1 MSHRQDGVEDGEQD
15 MVQDDEQDMVQDD
28 EQDMVQDDEPRK
40 TTERLQR
47 FEREGRHVRK
57 DADQRKV
64 MEEVFD
70 RVTLLAVEALIS
82 RKDLGDLKGVVN
94 SGKEARVYSGVA
106 VDGSPVAVKI
116 YLTATSEFRR
126 RLGYIAGDRRF
137 ANVPSNSRGIIY
149 LWTRKEF
156 KNLQLA
162 EVAGIR
168 VPKPLAFYRNIIVM
182 EYIGTPPGRAPTFAE
197 SEVNEQDYDW
207 TFETIGRL
215 RRSANLVHA
224 DLSEYNVFKAGSE
237 RVLFDMG
244 SAVLLSHPQ
253 ASEFLKRD
261 ISNMVRFFRKR
272 GIFKRDA
279 DSWLENLR

>member
-1 MSHRQDGVEDGEQD
+1 MSQPEDGLEED
-15 MVQDDEQDMVQDD
+15 GRN
-28 EQDMVQDDEPRK
+28 MVQDDEPRK
-40 TTERLQR
+40 TAERLQR

-70 RVTLLAVEALIS
+70 RVTLLAVEALIA
-82 RKDLGDLKGVVN
+82 RKDLSDLKGVVN
-94 SGKEARVYSGVA
+94 SGKEARVYSGLGA
-106 VDGSPVAVKI
+106 DGQPVAVKI

-137 ANVPSNSRGIIY
+137 AHIPSNSRGVIY

-162 EVAGIR
+162 ESVGVR
-168 VPKPLAFYRNIIVM
+168 VPKPIAFYRNIIVM
-182 EYIGTPPGRAPTFAE
+182 EYIGMPPGRAPTYAE
-197 SEVNEQDYDW
+197 SDVDEEDYDW
-207 TFETIGRL
+207 TFETIARL
-215 RRSANLVHA
+215 RRAAKLVHA
-224 DLSEYNVFKAGSE
+224 DLSEYNIFKSGPE

-253 ASEFLKRD
+253 ADEFLKRD
-261 ISNMVRFFRKR
+261 VSNMVRFFRKR

-279 DSWLENLR
+279 DSWLGQIR

>member
-1 MSHRQDGVEDGEQD
+1 LSHHEDEAGED
-15 MVQDDEQDMVQDD
+15 EKCLAHADEQDMIQ
-28 EQDMVQDDEPRK
+28 EDEPRK

-47 FEREGRHVRK
+47 FERQGLHVRR

-64 MEEVFD
+64 IEEVFD
-70 RVTLLAVEALIS
+70 RVTLFALEELIS
-82 RKDLGDLKGVVN
+82 RNDLGDLKGVVD
-94 SGKEARVYSGVA
+94 SGKEARVYCGVGA
-106 VDGSPVAVKI
+106 DGRPVAVKI
-116 YLTATSEFRR
+116 YMTVTSEFRKR
-126 RLGYIAGDRRF
+126 MGYIAGDRRF
-137 ANVPSNSRGIIY
+137 ANIPSNLRGVIY

-162 EVAGIR
+162 ERAGVR

-197 SEVNEQDYDW
+197 SDVDEQDYDW

-215 RRSANLVHA
+215 RRGAKLVHA
-224 DLSEYNVFKAGSE
+224 DMSEYNIFKTGSR

-253 ASEFLKRD
+253 ADEFLRRD

-272 GIFKRDA
+272 GIFKRDT
-279 DSWLENLR
+279 DSWLGDLR

>member
-1 MSHRQDGVEDGEQD
+1 MSHPDQDPE
-15 MVQDDEQDMVQDD
+15 DDEHGIVNNN
-28 EQDMVQDDEPRK
+28 EPRK

-47 FEREGRHVRK
+47 LEREDQHVRK
-57 DADQRKV
+57 DANQRKV

-70 RVTLLAVEALIS
+70 RVTLLAVEELVS

-94 SGKEARVYSGVA
+94 SGKEARVYYGVGI
-106 VDGSPVAVKI
+106 DGRPLAVKI
-116 YLTATSEFRR
+116 YLTATSEFRK

-137 ANVPSNSRGIIY
+137 ASVPSNSRGIIY

-162 EVAGIR
+162 ETAGIR
-168 VPKPLAFYRNIIVM
+168 VPRPFAFYKNIIVM

-197 SEVNEQDYDW
+197 SDVNEKDYDW
-207 TFETIGRL
+207 TFATISRL
-215 RRSANLVHA
+215 RREAKLIHA
-224 DLSEYNVFKAGSE
+224 DLSEYNIFKTGSE

-253 ASEFLKRD
+253 ANEFLQRD
-261 ISNMVRFFRKR
+261 VSNMVRFFRKR
-272 GIFKRDA
+272 GIFKKDA
-279 DSWLENLR
+279 DSLMEELR